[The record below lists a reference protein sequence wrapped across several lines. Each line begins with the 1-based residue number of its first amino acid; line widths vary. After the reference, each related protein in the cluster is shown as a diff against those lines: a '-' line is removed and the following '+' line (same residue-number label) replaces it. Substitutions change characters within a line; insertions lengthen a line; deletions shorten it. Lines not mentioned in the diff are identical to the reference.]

1 MKKYSKLFIVFFL
14 CSIFL
19 TGCNTSKE
27 EAKVYYLNFKPEVAD
42 VWEEIAE
49 LYTQETG
56 VEVKILTAPSNGNAQ
71 TLKAEIAKR
80 DAPTIFQIN
89 GPVEFEDWKNYCV
102 DLSDTELYSWL
113 KDKSMAIS
121 DETGVYGMP
130 YVVEGYGIIYNDA
143 IMQKYFSLASRS
155 TKYKSMDE
163 INTYAKLEEVVKDM
177 TEHKNELGIQGVF
190 GSTSFFKGED
200 WRWQTHL
207 TNLPIYYEYKDKGVN
222 DLETIDFSYGNN
234 MKKIFDLYIDYSC
247 TPRTELSKKTVA
259 DSMEE
264 FALGKCAMVQNGN
277 WAWTQIAS
285 VSGNTVTE
293 DNCKYL
299 PIYIG
304 AKGEEN
310 QGLCIGTECYMC
322 INNMVSEESQQASID
337 FIEWLYSSDI
347 GKDYVTNKL
356 QFITVFNTFSDEET
370 PSNPL
375 ARQVSQ
381 YVSDESLFSVSW
393 NFTTF
398 PSQGY
403 KDKLSEH
410 LLMYINGEMD
420 WSGVSKYVVDQW
432 NAEKSGK

>member
-1 MKKYSKLFIVFFL
+1 
-14 CSIFL
+14 
-19 TGCNTSKE
+19 
-27 EAKVYYLNFKPEVAD
+27 
-42 VWEEIAE
+42 
-49 LYTQETG
+49 
-56 VEVKILTAPSNGNAQ
+56 
-71 TLKAEIAKR
+71 
-80 DAPTIFQIN
+80 
-89 GPVEFEDWKNYCV
+89 
-102 DLSDTELYSWL
+102 
-113 KDKSMAIS
+113 
-121 DETGVYGMP
+121 
-130 YVVEGYGIIYNDA
+130 
-143 IMQKYFSLASRS
+143 
-155 TKYKSMDE
+155 MDE
-163 INTYAKLEEVVKDM
+163 INTYAKLEDVVKDM

>member
-1 MKKYSKLFIVFFL
+1 MKKYSKLFIAFFL
-14 CSIFL
+14 CFIML

-49 LYTQETG
+49 IYTEETG
-56 VEVKILTAPSNGNAQ
+56 VEVKVLTAPSNCNAQ

-89 GPVEFEDWKNYCV
+89 GPVEFEDWNNYCV

-113 KDKSMAIS
+113 RDKSMAIS
-121 DETGVYGMP
+121 DGSGVYGIP
-130 YVVEGYGIIYNDA
+130 YVVEGYGIIYNDQ
-143 IMQKYFSLASRS
+143 IMQKYFSLGNRS

-163 INTYAKLEEVVKDM
+163 VNSYAKLEEVVKDM
-177 TEHKNELGIQGVF
+177 TAHKKELGIEGVF
-190 GSTSFFKGED
+190 ASTSFFTGED

-222 DLETIDFSYGNN
+222 DLDTIDFSYGNN
-234 MKKIFDLYIDYSC
+234 MKKIFDLYLNYSC
-247 TPRTELSKKTVA
+247 TPKSEVKKKTVS

-285 VSGNTVTE
+285 VSGNVVKE
-293 DNCKYL
+293 ENCKYL

-304 AKGEEN
+304 ADGEEG

-322 INNMVSEESQQASID
+322 INNMMSEESQQASID
-337 FIEWLYSSDI
+337 FIEWLYSSDV

-356 QFITVFNTFSDEET
+356 QFITVFDTFSEEET

-375 ARQVSQ
+375 ARQVAQ
-381 YVSDESLFSVSW
+381 YISDESLSSVSW

-398 PSQGY
+398 PSQKY

-410 LLMYINGEMD
+410 LLMYIDGEMD
-420 WSGVSKYVVDQW
+420 WDGVSKYVVDQW
-432 NAEKSGK
+432 NAEKGGK